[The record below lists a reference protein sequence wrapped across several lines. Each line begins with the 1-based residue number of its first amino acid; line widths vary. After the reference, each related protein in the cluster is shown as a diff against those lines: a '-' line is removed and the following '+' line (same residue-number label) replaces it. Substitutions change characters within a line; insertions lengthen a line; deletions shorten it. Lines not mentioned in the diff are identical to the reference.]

1 MILKVREVSGKI
13 RALISATTSVFSAQ
27 LVRLN
32 GAIFKISA
40 KTNKKLRGAY
50 LSLVTSRS
58 GLTIST
64 KIRYNTNI

>member
-1 MILKVREVSGKI
+1 VREVSGKI

-27 LVRLN
+27 LVLLN
-32 GAIFKISA
+32 GAIL
-40 KTNKKLRGAY
+40 KLVPKPIKSYEGAY
-50 LSLVTSRS
+50 LSPLTSRS